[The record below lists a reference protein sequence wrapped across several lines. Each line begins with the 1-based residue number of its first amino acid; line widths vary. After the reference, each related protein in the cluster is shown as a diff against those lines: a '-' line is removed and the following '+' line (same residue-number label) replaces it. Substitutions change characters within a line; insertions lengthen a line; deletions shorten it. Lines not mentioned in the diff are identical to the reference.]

1 MPRVPM
7 IYQETLAVKGDIS
20 DRCQQWLSTD
30 RSAIMGNIVTA
41 KEIAQYLKLTESTIY
56 KLASTGELPGF
67 RIGKSWRFDMDEIL
81 KRIEDEKKSRA
92 GQWMDHMGQGRGCPE
107 N

>member
-1 MPRVPM
+1 M
-7 IYQETLAVKGDIS
+7 A
-20 DRCQQWLSTD
+20 
-30 RSAIMGNIVTA
+30 NIVTA

-81 KRIEDEKKSRA
+81 KSIRDKKENRSGQRIKGWSAGRMTTRGSQDESR
-92 GQWMDHMGQGRGCPE
+92 MHTLP
-107 N
+107 